1 MGKFNSL
8 TPDVLENIEPIYMEA
23 LDYAFDN
30 KDIKNIAIT
39 GIYGAGKSTVWKSY
53 AAKKK
58 IENIITVSL
67 GKYEDSTEKS
77 KDNTEKSKEN
87 NKDENYSNRLERQ
100 LINQMLSQIEI
111 KKIPLS
117 KFNFKRNK
125 NGFYLYSQ
133 VFLSAA
139 FCVSLLMCFFKD
151 IFLLF
156 FSESLKISNSC
167 YWLLCFL
174 FFIVPVGFFMYS
186 AFKGSKIKVSKVN
199 IKGAEASVNEE
210 AQDETILDRDIKEL
224 VYLLN
229 SSESTVIVFEDLDR
243 HGNIDIFT
251 KLRELNFLLNSFVS
265 TNGNK
270 RIIKFVY
277 MLKDGLFFSK
287 NRTKFFDFIIPIV
300 PIVDSKTS
308 ESELKNLLLDVSKT
322 PDNKVLSDISLY
334 VDDMRL
340 LKNIVNEFIVYSN
353 IIPLEPLELDKN
365 KLFALI
371 TFKNIF
377 PNEFDLLQEDK
388 GYIRNVF
395 DKLEIHRKNVIE
407 NFELELE
414 ELNQRIDFFNDRFEN
429 DKYEAMALM
438 IPADVRISSIGNV
451 TWSEHLRNWS
461 KEKDRSYLIARDY
474 GSNYYKYD
482 DFLNHFVLN
491 DKNRIEIVDNMPED
505 NNESVKRLYER
516 VEFLKKQIE
525 EVEIYSYT
533 KLIQNMNQ
541 KQIDTLFED
550 GSRIVEDHYFPLIRF
565 LIVDGLLDETY
576 WYYKGNFNVDTNKV
590 LKRNDVIFLKGLLEG
605 KKLDIFL
612 NLETPDEI
620 ANRLNDSDFSRFNI
634 FNKKLFEYF
643 LFNDD
648 NRLVKLVDSVKAN
661 DLFKELLDI
670 LNTFN
675 LEKTKKFVE
684 VFVNDNSDVVLQLL
698 DLCNEKYENAFK
710 NILISIITN
719 KGVKQDRIKLFNRY
733 FVENES
739 IVELIN
745 TEDFNSFLE
754 NLQLSEIKFTH
765 LNEMDVTDEILSE
778 LEKIQ
783 AYKLNV
789 ENVSFL
795 VNRFLSA
802 NIVYGSLLDRVFY
815 NECLRCTKEYVESNF
830 PWFITM
836 YIDYAY
842 AEQKCYFNNSE
853 EIVVEILLSEIEEEY
868 KIKYLN
874 KNKTNISDLKSLQQL
889 VNREKILIKLLET
902 DTVIC
907 SCDNINAYWN
917 MSEQYDNE
925 FIHYLER
932 HISEDNSK
940 VVLESNVDVCNSLI
954 NDPDV
959 NNILFGFVILYAD
972 KQINNIYSSMDEAR
986 VKLLI
991 QRDLFA
997 VSKNNIETLIDSKYD
1012 SRILQ
1017 LIFTYKEK
1025 EDDIIEILLE
1035 FELKEDLLYDLINS
1049 NISDSNAFKLLE
1061 ILGKRVSLKHISPEK
1076 DVVIKKVMKD
1086 NLSKENIEFICESF
1100 AEFKYKKEF
1109 VELLNASGELMT
1121 LNSNCLSDEVLSYL
1135 LTSDFSTD
1143 AKVQWIITKIHNNS
1157 PTSELIK
1164 YISLVEEI
1172 KNIATVWKHKYPE
1185 ITNEFEKAISDALI
1199 EHHFVKVRNGVE
1211 KRIMLDNHHKSTFIM
1226 D

>member
-8 TPDVLENIEPIYMEA
+8 TPDVLENIEQVYTEA

-53 AAKKK
+53 ASKKK

-67 GKYEDSTEKS
+67 GKYEDNTKKSGDQS
-77 KDNTEKSKEN
+77 KDEK
-87 NKDENYSNRLERQ
+87 YSNRIERQ

-125 NGFYLYSQ
+125 NKFLLFSQ

-139 FCVSLLMCFFKD
+139 FCVSLLMRFLKD
-151 IFLLF
+151 ILLSI
-156 FSESLKISNSC
+156 FSDSLKISNSC

-174 FFIVPVGFFMYS
+174 LFIVPVCFFMYS
-186 AFKGSKIKVSKVN
+186 AFKGNKIKVSKVN
-199 IKGAEASVNEE
+199 LKGAEASLNEE
-210 AQDETILDRDIKEL
+210 VQDETILDRDIKEI

-243 HGNIDIFT
+243 YGNIDIFT
-251 KLRELNFLLNSFVS
+251 KLRELNYLLNSFVS
-265 TNGNK
+265 KNGNK

-308 ESELKNLLLDVSKT
+308 ESELKNLLLDVSKA

-353 IIPLEPLELDKN
+353 IIPLETLELDKN

-371 TFKNIF
+371 TLKNIF

-388 GYIRNVF
+388 GYIRSVF
-395 DKLEIHRKNVIE
+395 DKLESHRKNVIE

-438 IPADVRISSIGNV
+438 IPVDVRIQNMGNV

-461 KEKDRSYLIARDY
+461 KEKNKWYSISYNS
-474 GSNYYKYD
+474 GSGSYEYD
-482 DFLNHFVLN
+482 EFLNRFVLN
-491 DKNRIEIVDNMPED
+491 NKDKIEIVNNMPED

-516 VEFLKKQIE
+516 IDFLNKQIE

-533 KLIQNMNQ
+533 KLIQNMNPE
-541 KQIDTLFED
+541 QIDNLFED

-634 FNKKLFEYF
+634 LNKKLFEYF

-648 NRLVKLVDSVKAN
+648 NRLVKLVNSVKAN
-661 DLFKELLDI
+661 DLFKELLEI
-670 LNTFN
+670 LNTFD
-675 LEKTKKFVE
+675 LEKTKKFIE

-719 KGVKQDRIKLFNRY
+719 KGVKQDSLKLFNRY
-733 FVENES
+733 FEENEP

-745 TEDFNSFLE
+745 TEDFNAFLD
-754 NLQLSEIKFTH
+754 NIQLSEIKFIH

-778 LEKIQ
+778 LEKIR
-783 AYKLNV
+783 AYKLNID
-789 ENVSFL
+789 NVSLL
-795 VNRFLSA
+795 VHRFLSS
-802 NIVYGSLLDRVFY
+802 NIDYGSMLNCVYY

-830 PWFITM
+830 PWFISM
-836 YIDYAY
+836 YIDDVVP
-842 AEQKCYFNNSE
+842 ECDFNNLE

-868 KIKYLN
+868 KVKYLN
-874 KNKTNISDLKSLQQL
+874 KNKTNISDLKVLQQL
-889 VNREKILIKLLET
+889 DNREKIMIKLFET
-902 DTVIC
+902 DKVIC
-907 SCDNINAYWN
+907 SCENINAYWN

-932 HISEDNSK
+932 HISEDNSRD
-940 VVLESNVDVCNSLI
+940 VLESNVDVCNYLI

-959 NNILFGFVILYAD
+959 NDILFGFVILYAD
-972 KQINNIYSSMDEAR
+972 KQINNIYSSMDEER
-986 VKLLI
+986 IKLLI
-991 QRDLFA
+991 QGDLFA
-997 VSKNNIETLIDSKYD
+997 VSKNNIETLLDNKYD
-1012 SRILQ
+1012 DRILQ
-1017 LIFTYKEK
+1017 LIISYKEK
-1025 EDDIIEILLE
+1025 EDDILEILLE
-1035 FELKEDLLYDLINS
+1035 FELKEDLLYELINS

-1061 ILGKRVSLKHISPEK
+1061 ILGKRVSLKHISTEK

-1109 VELLNASGELMT
+1109 VELLNDSGELMT
-1121 LNSNCLSDEVLSYL
+1121 LNSNCLNDEVLSYL
-1135 LTSDFSTD
+1135 LTSNLSTD
-1143 AKVQWIITKIHNNS
+1143 AKVQWIIMKIQNNS

-1164 YISLVEEI
+1164 YITLVEEI
-1172 KNIATVWKHKYPE
+1172 KNIATVWGNKYPE
-1185 ITNEFEKAISDALI
+1185 ITNEFEEAICDALI
-1199 EHHFVKVRNGVE
+1199 KHHFVKVRKGVE
-1211 KRIMLDNHHKSTFIM
+1211 KRIMLDNHHKTTFIM

>member
-8 TPDVLENIEPIYMEA
+8 TPDVLENIEPVYTEA

-53 AAKKK
+53 ASKKK

-67 GKYEDSTEKS
+67 GKYEDNTKKSGDQS
-77 KDNTEKSKEN
+77 KDEK
-87 NKDENYSNRLERQ
+87 YSNRIERQ

-125 NGFYLYSQ
+125 NKFLLFSQ

-139 FCVSLLMCFFKD
+139 FCVSLLMRFLKD
-151 IFLLF
+151 ILLSI
-156 FSESLKISNSC
+156 FSDSLKISNSC

-174 FFIVPVGFFMYS
+174 LFIVPVCFFMYS
-186 AFKGSKIKVSKVN
+186 AFKGNKIKVSKVN
-199 IKGAEASVNEE
+199 LKGAEASLNEE
-210 AQDETILDRDIKEL
+210 VQDETILDRDIKEI

-243 HGNIDIFT
+243 YGNIDIFT
-251 KLRELNFLLNSFVS
+251 KLRELNYLLNSFVS
-265 TNGNK
+265 KNGDK

-308 ESELKNLLLDVSKT
+308 ESELKNLLLDVSKA

-353 IIPLEPLELDKN
+353 IIPLETLELDKN

-371 TFKNIF
+371 TLKNIF

-388 GYIRNVF
+388 GYIRSVF
-395 DKLEIHRKNVIE
+395 DKLESHRKNVIE

-438 IPADVRISSIGNV
+438 IPVDVRIQNMGNV

-461 KEKDRSYLIARDY
+461 KEKNKWYSISYNS
-474 GSNYYKYD
+474 GSGSYEYD
-482 DFLNHFVLN
+482 EFLNRFVLN
-491 DKNRIEIVDNMPED
+491 NKDKIEIVNNMPED

-516 VEFLKKQIE
+516 IDFLNKQIE

-533 KLIQNMNQ
+533 KLIQNMNPE
-541 KQIDTLFED
+541 QIDNLFED

-634 FNKKLFEYF
+634 LNKKLFEYF

-648 NRLVKLVDSVKAN
+648 NRLVKLVNSVKAN
-661 DLFKELLDI
+661 DLFKELLEI
-670 LNTFN
+670 LNTFD
-675 LEKTKKFVE
+675 LEKTKKFIE

-719 KGVKQDRIKLFNRY
+719 KGVKQDSLKLFNRY
-733 FVENES
+733 FEENEP

-745 TEDFNSFLE
+745 TEDFNAFLD
-754 NLQLSEIKFTH
+754 NIQLSEIKFIH

-778 LEKIQ
+778 LEKIR
-783 AYKLNV
+783 AYKLNID
-789 ENVSFL
+789 NVSLL
-795 VNRFLSA
+795 VHRFLSS
-802 NIVYGSLLDRVFY
+802 NIDYGSMLNCVYY

-830 PWFITM
+830 PWFISM
-836 YIDYAY
+836 YIDDVVP
-842 AEQKCYFNNSE
+842 ECDFNNLE

-868 KIKYLN
+868 KVKYLN
-874 KNKTNISDLKSLQQL
+874 KNKTNISDLKVLQQL
-889 VNREKILIKLLET
+889 DNREKIMIKLFET
-902 DTVIC
+902 DKVIC
-907 SCDNINAYWN
+907 SCENINAYWN

-940 VVLESNVDVCNSLI
+940 DVLESNVDVCNYLI

-959 NNILFGFVILYAD
+959 NDILFGFVILYAD
-972 KQINNIYSSMDEAR
+972 KQINNIYSSMDEER
-986 VKLLI
+986 IKLLI
-991 QRDLFA
+991 QGDLFA
-997 VSKNNIETLIDSKYD
+997 VSKNNIETLLDNKYD
-1012 SRILQ
+1012 DRILQ
-1017 LIFTYKEK
+1017 LIISYKEK
-1025 EDDIIEILLE
+1025 EDDILEILLE
-1035 FELKEDLLYDLINS
+1035 FELKEDLLYELINS
-1049 NISDSNAFKLLE
+1049 NISDSNAFKRLE
-1061 ILGKRVSLKHISPEK
+1061 ILGKRVSLKHISTEK

-1109 VELLNASGELMT
+1109 VELLNDSGELMT
-1121 LNSNCLSDEVLSYL
+1121 LNSNCLNDEVLSYL
-1135 LTSDFSTD
+1135 LTSNLSTD
-1143 AKVQWIITKIHNNS
+1143 AKVQWIIMKIQNNS

-1164 YISLVEEI
+1164 YITLVEEI
-1172 KNIATVWKHKYPE
+1172 KNIATVWGNKYPE
-1185 ITNEFEKAISDALI
+1185 ITNEFEEAICDALI
-1199 EHHFVKVRNGVE
+1199 KHHFVKVRKGVE
-1211 KRIMLDNHHKSTFIM
+1211 KRIMLDNHHKTTFIM

>member
-8 TPDVLENIEPIYMEA
+8 TPDVLENIEPVYTEA

-53 AAKKK
+53 ASKKK

-67 GKYEDSTEKS
+67 GKYEDNTKKSGDQS
-77 KDNTEKSKEN
+77 KDEK
-87 NKDENYSNRLERQ
+87 YSNRIERQ

-125 NGFYLYSQ
+125 NKFLLFSQ

-139 FCVSLLMCFFKD
+139 FCVSLLMRFLKD
-151 IFLLF
+151 ILLSI
-156 FSESLKISNSC
+156 FSDSLKISNSC

-174 FFIVPVGFFMYS
+174 LFIVPVCFFMYS
-186 AFKGSKIKVSKVN
+186 AFKGNKIKVSKVN
-199 IKGAEASVNEE
+199 LKGAEASLNEE
-210 AQDETILDRDIKEL
+210 VQDETILDRDIKEI

-243 HGNIDIFT
+243 YGNIDIFT
-251 KLRELNFLLNSFVS
+251 KLRELNYLLNSFVS
-265 TNGNK
+265 KNGDK

-308 ESELKNLLLDVSKT
+308 ESELKNLLLDVSKA

-353 IIPLEPLELDKN
+353 IIPLETLELDKN

-371 TFKNIF
+371 TLKNIF

-388 GYIRNVF
+388 GYIRSVF
-395 DKLEIHRKNVIE
+395 DKLESHRKNVIE

-438 IPADVRISSIGNV
+438 IPVDVRIQNMGNV

-461 KEKDRSYLIARDY
+461 KEKNKWYSISYNS
-474 GSNYYKYD
+474 GSGSYEYD
-482 DFLNHFVLN
+482 EFLNRFVLN
-491 DKNRIEIVDNMPED
+491 NKDKIEIVNNMPED

-516 VEFLKKQIE
+516 IDFLNKQIE

-533 KLIQNMNQ
+533 KLIQNMN
-541 KQIDTLFED
+541 LFED

-634 FNKKLFEYF
+634 LNKKLFEYF

-648 NRLVKLVDSVKAN
+648 NRLVKLVNSVKAN
-661 DLFKELLDI
+661 DLFKELLEI
-670 LNTFN
+670 LNTFD
-675 LEKTKKFVE
+675 LEKTKKFIE

-719 KGVKQDRIKLFNRY
+719 KGVKQDSLKLFNRY
-733 FVENES
+733 FEENEP

-745 TEDFNSFLE
+745 TEDFNAFLD
-754 NLQLSEIKFTH
+754 NIQLSEIKFIH

-778 LEKIQ
+778 LEKIR
-783 AYKLNV
+783 AYKLNID
-789 ENVSFL
+789 NVSLL
-795 VNRFLSA
+795 VHRFLSS
-802 NIVYGSLLDRVFY
+802 NIDYGSMLNCVYY

-830 PWFITM
+830 PWFISM
-836 YIDYAY
+836 YIDDVVP
-842 AEQKCYFNNSE
+842 ECDFNNLE

-868 KIKYLN
+868 KVKYLN
-874 KNKTNISDLKSLQQL
+874 KNKTNISDLKVLQQL
-889 VNREKILIKLLET
+889 DNREKIMIKLFET
-902 DTVIC
+902 DKVIC
-907 SCDNINAYWN
+907 SCENINAYWN

-940 VVLESNVDVCNSLI
+940 DVLESNVDVCNYLI

-959 NNILFGFVILYAD
+959 NDILFGFVILYAD
-972 KQINNIYSSMDEAR
+972 KQINNIYSSMDEER
-986 VKLLI
+986 IKLLI
-991 QRDLFA
+991 QGDLFA
-997 VSKNNIETLIDSKYD
+997 VSKNNIETLLDNKYD
-1012 SRILQ
+1012 DRILQ
-1017 LIFTYKEK
+1017 LIISYKEK
-1025 EDDIIEILLE
+1025 EDDILEILLE
-1035 FELKEDLLYDLINS
+1035 FELKEDLLYELINS

-1061 ILGKRVSLKHISPEK
+1061 ILGKRVSLKHISTEK

-1109 VELLNASGELMT
+1109 VELLNDSGELMT
-1121 LNSNCLSDEVLSYL
+1121 LNSNCLNDEVLSYL
-1135 LTSDFSTD
+1135 LTSNLSTD
-1143 AKVQWIITKIHNNS
+1143 AKVQWIIMKIQNNS

-1164 YISLVEEI
+1164 YITLVEEI
-1172 KNIATVWKHKYPE
+1172 KNIATVWGNKYPE
-1185 ITNEFEKAISDALI
+1185 ITNEFEEAICDALI
-1199 EHHFVKVRNGVE
+1199 KHHFVKVRKGVE
-1211 KRIMLDNHHKSTFIM
+1211 KRIMLDNHHKTTFIM

>member
-1 MGKFNSL
+1 MEKFNSL
-8 TPDVLENIEPIYMEA
+8 TPDVLENIEPVYTEA

-53 AAKKK
+53 ASKKK

-67 GKYEDSTEKS
+67 GKYEDNTKKSGDQS
-77 KDNTEKSKEN
+77 KDEK
-87 NKDENYSNRLERQ
+87 YSNRIERQ

-125 NGFYLYSQ
+125 NKFLLFSQ

-139 FCVSLLMCFFKD
+139 FCVSLLMRFLKD
-151 IFLLF
+151 ILLSI
-156 FSESLKISNSC
+156 FSDSLKISNSC

-174 FFIVPVGFFMYS
+174 LFIVPVCFFMYS
-186 AFKGSKIKVSKVN
+186 AFKGNKIKVSKVN
-199 IKGAEASVNEE
+199 LKGAEASLNEE
-210 AQDETILDRDIKEL
+210 VQDETILDRDIKEI

-243 HGNIDIFT
+243 YGNIDIFT
-251 KLRELNFLLNSFVS
+251 KLRELNYLLNSFVS
-265 TNGNK
+265 KNGDK

-308 ESELKNLLLDVSKT
+308 ESELKNLLLDVSKA

-353 IIPLEPLELDKN
+353 IIPLETLELDKN

-371 TFKNIF
+371 TLKNIF

-388 GYIRNVF
+388 GYIRSVF
-395 DKLEIHRKNVIE
+395 DKLESHRKNVIE

-438 IPADVRISSIGNV
+438 IPVDVRIQNMGNV

-461 KEKDRSYLIARDY
+461 KEKNKWYSISYNS
-474 GSNYYKYD
+474 GSGSYEYD
-482 DFLNHFVLN
+482 EFLNRFVLN
-491 DKNRIEIVDNMPED
+491 NKDKIEIVNNMPED

-516 VEFLKKQIE
+516 IDFLNKQIE

-533 KLIQNMNQ
+533 KLIQNMNPE
-541 KQIDTLFED
+541 QIDNLFED

-634 FNKKLFEYF
+634 LNKKLFEYF

-648 NRLVKLVDSVKAN
+648 NRLVKLVNSVKAN
-661 DLFKELLDI
+661 DLFKELLEI
-670 LNTFN
+670 LNTFD
-675 LEKTKKFVE
+675 LEKTKKFIE

-719 KGVKQDRIKLFNRY
+719 KGVKQDSLKLFNRY
-733 FVENES
+733 FEENEP

-745 TEDFNSFLE
+745 TEDFNAFLD
-754 NLQLSEIKFTH
+754 NIQLSEIKFIH

-778 LEKIQ
+778 LEKIR
-783 AYKLNV
+783 AYKLNID
-789 ENVSFL
+789 NVSLL
-795 VNRFLSA
+795 VHRFLSS
-802 NIVYGSLLDRVFY
+802 NIDYGSMLNCVYY

-830 PWFITM
+830 PWFISM
-836 YIDYAY
+836 YIDDVVP
-842 AEQKCYFNNSE
+842 ECDFNNLE

-868 KIKYLN
+868 KVKYLN
-874 KNKTNISDLKSLQQL
+874 KNKTNISDLKVLQQL
-889 VNREKILIKLLET
+889 DNREKIMIKLFET
-902 DTVIC
+902 DKVIC
-907 SCDNINAYWN
+907 SCENINAYWN

-940 VVLESNVDVCNSLI
+940 DVLESNVDVCNYLI

-959 NNILFGFVILYAD
+959 NDILFGFVILYAD
-972 KQINNIYSSMDEAR
+972 KQINNIYSSMDEER
-986 VKLLI
+986 IKLLI
-991 QRDLFA
+991 QGDLFA
-997 VSKNNIETLIDSKYD
+997 VSKNNIETLLDNKYD
-1012 SRILQ
+1012 DRILQ
-1017 LIFTYKEK
+1017 LIISYKEK
-1025 EDDIIEILLE
+1025 EDDILEILLE
-1035 FELKEDLLYDLINS
+1035 FELKEDLLYELINS

-1061 ILGKRVSLKHISPEK
+1061 ILGKRVSLKHISTEK

-1109 VELLNASGELMT
+1109 VELLNDSGELMT
-1121 LNSNCLSDEVLSYL
+1121 LNSNCLNDEVLSYL
-1135 LTSDFSTD
+1135 LTSNLSTD
-1143 AKVQWIITKIHNNS
+1143 AKVQWIIMKIQNNS

-1164 YISLVEEI
+1164 YITLVEEI
-1172 KNIATVWKHKYPE
+1172 KNIATVWGNKYPE
-1185 ITNEFEKAISDALI
+1185 ITNEFEEAICDALI
-1199 EHHFVKVRNGVE
+1199 KHHFVKVRKGVE
-1211 KRIMLDNHHKSTFIM
+1211 KRIMLDNHHKTTFIM

>member
-8 TPDVLENIEPIYMEA
+8 TPDVLENIEPVYTEA

-53 AAKKK
+53 ASKKK

-67 GKYEDSTEKS
+67 GKYEDNTKKSGDQS
-77 KDNTEKSKEN
+77 KDEK
-87 NKDENYSNRLERQ
+87 YSNRIERQ

-125 NGFYLYSQ
+125 NKFLLFSQ

-139 FCVSLLMCFFKD
+139 FCVSLLMRFLKD
-151 IFLLF
+151 ILLSI
-156 FSESLKISNSC
+156 FSDSLKISNSC

-174 FFIVPVGFFMYS
+174 LFIVPVCFFMYS
-186 AFKGSKIKVSKVN
+186 AFKGNKIKVSKVN
-199 IKGAEASVNEE
+199 LKGAEASLNEE
-210 AQDETILDRDIKEL
+210 VQDETILDRDIKEI

-243 HGNIDIFT
+243 YGNIDIFT
-251 KLRELNFLLNSFVS
+251 KLRELNYLLNSFVS
-265 TNGNK
+265 KNGDK

-308 ESELKNLLLDVSKT
+308 ESELKNLLLDVSKA

-353 IIPLEPLELDKN
+353 IIPLETLELDKN

-371 TFKNIF
+371 TLKNIF

-388 GYIRNVF
+388 GYIRSVF
-395 DKLEIHRKNVIE
+395 DKLESHRKNVIE

-438 IPADVRISSIGNV
+438 IPVDVRIQNMGNV

-461 KEKDRSYLIARDY
+461 KEKNKWYSISYNS
-474 GSNYYKYD
+474 GSGSYEYD
-482 DFLNHFVLN
+482 EFLNRFVLN
-491 DKNRIEIVDNMPED
+491 NKDKIEIVNNMPED

-516 VEFLKKQIE
+516 IDFLNKQIE

-533 KLIQNMNQ
+533 KLIQNMNPE
-541 KQIDTLFED
+541 QIDNLFED

-634 FNKKLFEYF
+634 LNKKLFEYF

-648 NRLVKLVDSVKAN
+648 NRLVKLVNSVKAN
-661 DLFKELLDI
+661 DLFKELLEI
-670 LNTFN
+670 LNTFD
-675 LEKTKKFVE
+675 LEKTKKFIE

-719 KGVKQDRIKLFNRY
+719 KGVKQDSLKLFNRY
-733 FVENES
+733 FEENEP

-745 TEDFNSFLE
+745 TEDFNAFLD
-754 NLQLSEIKFTH
+754 NIQLSEIKFIH

-778 LEKIQ
+778 LEKIR
-783 AYKLNV
+783 AYKLNID
-789 ENVSFL
+789 NVSLL
-795 VNRFLSA
+795 VHRFLSS
-802 NIVYGSLLDRVFY
+802 NIDYGSMLNCVYY

-830 PWFITM
+830 PWFISM
-836 YIDYAY
+836 YIDDVVP
-842 AEQKCYFNNSE
+842 ECDFNNLE

-868 KIKYLN
+868 KVKYLN
-874 KNKTNISDLKSLQQL
+874 KNKTNISDLKALQQL
-889 VNREKILIKLLET
+889 DNREKIMIKLFET
-902 DTVIC
+902 DKVIC
-907 SCDNINAYWN
+907 SCENINAYWN

-940 VVLESNVDVCNSLI
+940 DVLESNVDVCNYLI

-959 NNILFGFVILYAD
+959 NDILFGFVILYAD
-972 KQINNIYSSMDEAR
+972 KQINNIYSSMDEER
-986 VKLLI
+986 IKLLI
-991 QRDLFA
+991 QGDLFA
-997 VSKNNIETLIDSKYD
+997 VSKNNIETLLDNKYD
-1012 SRILQ
+1012 DRILQ
-1017 LIFTYKEK
+1017 LIISYKEK
-1025 EDDIIEILLE
+1025 EDDILEILLE
-1035 FELKEDLLYDLINS
+1035 FELKEDLLYELINS

-1061 ILGKRVSLKHISPEK
+1061 ILGKRVSLKHISTEK

-1109 VELLNASGELMT
+1109 VELLNDSGELMT
-1121 LNSNCLSDEVLSYL
+1121 LNSNCLNDEVLSYL
-1135 LTSDFSTD
+1135 LTSNLSTD
-1143 AKVQWIITKIHNNS
+1143 AKVQWIIMKIQNNS

-1164 YISLVEEI
+1164 YITLVEEI
-1172 KNIATVWKHKYPE
+1172 KNIATVWGNKYPE
-1185 ITNEFEKAISDALI
+1185 ITNEFEEAICDALI
-1199 EHHFVKVRNGVE
+1199 KHHFVKVRKGVE
-1211 KRIMLDNHHKSTFIM
+1211 KRIMLDNHHKTTFIM